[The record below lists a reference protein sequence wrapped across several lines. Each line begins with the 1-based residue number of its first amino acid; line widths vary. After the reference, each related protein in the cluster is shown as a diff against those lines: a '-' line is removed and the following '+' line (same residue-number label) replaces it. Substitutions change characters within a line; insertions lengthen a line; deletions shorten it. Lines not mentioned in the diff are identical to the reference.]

1 MSTETLPHTPRPYA
15 GHPDAGPCPDAPPR
29 RTAAFGGEASAGFWR
44 APFAAGTFR
53 EIGHVL
59 VSLPV
64 AIAGFVFAVTGFAL
78 GAGLLV
84 TVLGLPVLAVLLAGA
99 RGLGAAERGRARRA
113 LGLAVEGPAALDL
126 PRGRGWWAWTRA
138 RLADTSGWKALLF
151 QAVMFPWRVVSFV
164 LTVTVFATG
173 WALALFPTYSW
184 VFHRYVGWPGYRV
197 YDFTS
202 GGERHQYHITSPAQI
217 AAVALIGAVVVLLT
231 PKLVRGLTNVDRSAV
246 RSLLGRGAGG

>member
-1 MSTETLPHTPRPYA
+1 MSTETLPHTVRPYA
-15 GHPDAGPCPDAPPR
+15 GEAQHAGHSHPEAAPY
-29 RTAAFGGEASAGFWR
+29 GEAGRPVGFWR

-64 AIAGFVFAVTGFAL
+64 ATAGFSFAVAGFTL
-78 GAGLLV
+78 GAGLFV
-84 TVLGLPVLAVLLAGA
+84 TVLGLPVLAVVLAGA

-113 LGLAVEGPAALDL
+113 LGLAVEGPAALA
-126 PRGRGWWAWTRA
+126 PPGGRGRWAGMRA
-138 RLADTSGWKALLF
+138 RVADTAGWKALLF
-151 QAVMFPWRVVSFV
+151 QAVMFPWRVCSFV

-202 GGERHQYHITSPAQI
+202 GGERHQYYITSPAQI
-217 AAVALIGAVVVLLT
+217 AAVALIGAVIVLLT

-246 RSLLGRGAGG
+246 RSLLG

>member
-1 MSTETLPHTPRPYA
+1 MRPHDGAER
-15 GHPDAGPCPDAPPR
+15 
-29 RTAAFGGEASAGFWR
+29 SAGFWR

-59 VSLPV
+59 VSLPLAV
-64 AIAGFVFAVTGFAL
+64 AGFSFAVTGFAL

-84 TVLGLPVLAVLLAGA
+84 TVVGLPVLAVLLAGA

-113 LGLAVEGPAALDL
+113 LGLAVAGPAAFE
-126 PRGRGWWAWTRA
+126 PSGRGWWAWTRA
-138 RLADTSGWKALLF
+138 RLADGAGWKALLF

-164 LTVTVFATG
+164 LTVTVFVTG
-173 WALALFPTYSW
+173 WALALFPAYSW

-197 YDFTS
+197 YDYTS
-202 GGERHQYHITSPAQI
+202 GGERHQYYITSPVQI

-246 RSLLGRGAGG
+246 RSLLG